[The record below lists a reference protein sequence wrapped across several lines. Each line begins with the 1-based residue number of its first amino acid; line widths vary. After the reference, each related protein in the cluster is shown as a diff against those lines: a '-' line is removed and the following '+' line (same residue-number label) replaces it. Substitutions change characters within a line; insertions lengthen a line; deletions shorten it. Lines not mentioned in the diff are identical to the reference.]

1 MIIKRNT
8 QLLLDFSLGGLFAL
22 ISMIIMGLILP
33 EGLTTKFLFR
43 GSKLIGFS
51 LVVLTLIFLICWYS
65 DKDFK
70 FKKKFDVPVWKDLIL
85 LTLPM
90 SPVCDYAL
98 TNIVYLNVSGLF
110 YIIVITLLFSIFFS
124 FIFPIIFSY
133 FGSFKVLMIIG
144 LTLSFTILNLAKIAN
159 DPNNHFFNSQFV
171 TQGSY
176 WIISFIIIY
185 LLYIFYRRA
194 AYIFCVVFMFSGV
207 IINFYNYY
215 LENKN
220 KSKN

>member
-1 MIIKRNT
+1 
-8 QLLLDFSLGGLFAL
+8 
-22 ISMIIMGLILP
+22 MGLILP

-90 SPVCDYAL
+90 SPVFDYAL

-133 FGSFKVLMIIG
+133 FGSCQS
-144 LTLSFTILNLAKIAN
+144 TY
-159 DPNNHFFNSQFV
+159 DYRFNF
-171 TQGSY
+171 
-176 WIISFIIIY
+176 
-185 LLYIFYRRA
+185 IFYN
-194 AYIFCVVFMFSGV
+194 FKFS
-207 IINFYNYY
+207 
-215 LENKN
+215 
-220 KSKN
+220 

>member
-70 FKKKFDVPVWKDLIL
+70 FKKI
-85 LTLPM
+85 
-90 SPVCDYAL
+90 
-98 TNIVYLNVSGLF
+98 
-110 YIIVITLLFSIFFS
+110 
-124 FIFPIIFSY
+124 
-133 FGSFKVLMIIG
+133 
-144 LTLSFTILNLAKIAN
+144 
-159 DPNNHFFNSQFV
+159 
-171 TQGSY
+171 
-176 WIISFIIIY
+176 
-185 LLYIFYRRA
+185 
-194 AYIFCVVFMFSGV
+194 
-207 IINFYNYY
+207 
-215 LENKN
+215 
-220 KSKN
+220 